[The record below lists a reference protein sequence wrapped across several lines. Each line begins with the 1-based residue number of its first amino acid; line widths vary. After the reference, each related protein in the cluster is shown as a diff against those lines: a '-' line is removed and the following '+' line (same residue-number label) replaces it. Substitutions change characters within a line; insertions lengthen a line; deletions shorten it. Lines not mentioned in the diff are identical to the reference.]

1 VTSIVAPV
9 PRLVAGLLAL
19 ALSLPAAVAAAAPPR
34 PPHQLPGD
42 AVAAGARAGTWIVG
56 ARAGAE
62 SARIARRH
70 GGRAIAP
77 ATYVVARAQAR
88 PLAGELRARGLL
100 RFSEADVVRHRAQN
114 PEPTPAPP
122 RAVPDDPLSPLARWR
137 DAVAAPDLPPPP
149 VTAGSPRLALID
161 SLLDKTHEEFAASS
175 TITIAP
181 GGAMINLHGTAT
193 AGVAAAPLNG
203 VGFTGIWPGMRALN
217 IPLPEQIGC
226 SDSARGISRAV
237 RAKVAVINMS
247 YGSATPCYSEYVA
260 VQYANAAQIAVVA
273 AAGNEFADGNPL
285 EFPASLPH
293 VITVAAVDDS
303 GRAAYFS
310 NANAAID
317 LSAPG
322 VGILTSVPKALD
334 TDGNQDGY
342 MQLDGTSFAA
352 PMVAAATTWVRAAR
366 PSLTVDQLAQVVR
379 ISARDIDR
387 KGWDPATGFG
397 LLDLRA
403 ALAQKAPLPDPMEPN
418 EDIEWVDGRA
428 FGRPDRPVWTGGKA
442 TTVNAILDAFE
453 DPVDVYRIRVP
464 AGARAKA
471 LVRPRFGD
479 PDLRVLR
486 AGARDVRDRRRL
498 VGSSTKSGTR
508 TESVT
513 FRNVTRAAA
522 IFYVVVNVEAAGR
535 SLDSVYRL
543 KVSRLR

>member
-1 VTSIVAPV
+1 V
-9 PRLVAGLLAL
+9 PRLAAALLAL
-19 ALSLPAAVAAAAPPR
+19 ALSLSATAAAAAPPR
-34 PPHQLPGD
+34 PPHDLPGA
-42 AVAAGARAGTWIVG
+42 AVAAGARADTWIVG

-88 PLAGELRARGLL
+88 PLAGALRARGLL
-100 RFSEADVVRHRAQN
+100 RFSEADVIRVRAQN
-114 PEPTPAPP
+114 PEPAPAP

-137 DAVAAPDLPPPP
+137 DAVAPPDLPPPP
-149 VTAGSPRLALID
+149 VTPTSPRLALID
-161 SLLDKTHEEFAASS
+161 SKLDTTHEEFAGSS
-175 TITIAP
+175 FITTAP
-181 GGAMINLHGTAT
+181 GGELINLHGTAT

-237 RAKVAVINMS
+237 KAKVAVLNMS
-247 YGSATPCYSEYVA
+247 YGSAMPCYSEYVA
-260 VQYANAAQIAVVA
+260 VQYANAAGIAVVA

-293 VITVAAVDDS
+293 VITVAAVDGD
-303 GRAAYFS
+303 GKAAYFS

-322 VGILTSVPKALD
+322 VGIFTSAPKTLD

-352 PMVAAATTWVRAAR
+352 PMVAAATTWVRTAR
-366 PSLTVDQLAQVVR
+366 PELTVDQLAQVIR
-379 ISARDIDR
+379 ISARDLDR

-403 ALAQKAPLPDPMEPN
+403 ALSQKAPLADPREPN

-428 FGRPDRPVWTGGKA
+428 FGRPDRPIWTGGKA
-442 TTVNAILDAFE
+442 VTLNAILDAFE
-453 DPVDVYRIRVP
+453 DPVDVYRVRVP

-486 AGARDVRDRRRL
+486 AGARDVRDRKRL
-498 VGSSTKSGTR
+498 VGTSTKSGTR

-513 FRNVTRAAA
+513 FTNASRAAA
-522 IFYVVVNVEAAGR
+522 TFYVVVNVEGAGR

-543 KVSRLR
+543 KLSRLR